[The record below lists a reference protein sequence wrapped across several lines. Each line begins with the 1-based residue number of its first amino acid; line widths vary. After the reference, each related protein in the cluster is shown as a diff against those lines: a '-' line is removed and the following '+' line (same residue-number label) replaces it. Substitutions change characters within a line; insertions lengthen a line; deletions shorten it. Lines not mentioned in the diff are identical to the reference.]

1 MLGEEG
7 NEDNNEDS
15 ESHRLANTPGSV
27 HSLADPKFRTFT
39 PNMNTSSMAYNNV
52 EEEADKWLEKSSWDS
67 SMPGLRKN
75 YPSSLAKYS
84 TPGGANPN
92 EWRDK
97 IKYSRDGWAH
107 RVERYRLNKQSF
119 HDLLRKRAGLTP
131 SASEANPTGEGREDL
146 SKTVSNQIGAPKE
159 WGSRATTPGLLNED
173 DK

>member
-1 MLGEEG
+1 MGEEG
-7 NEDNNEDS
+7 NEDNNENS
-15 ESHRLANTPGSV
+15 ESRRLANTPGSV

-131 SASEANPTGEGREDL
+131 VHPNRMQQEKGEKTCPKRYQIKSEHPRSGEVEPQPQDC
-146 SKTVSNQIGAPKE
+146 
-159 WGSRATTPGLLNED
+159 
-173 DK
+173 